1 MKDKV
6 KFSFWNVNII
16 SEILTLNQEFQFEAW
31 SNNLK
36 CKNLSYICQI
46 DNEGH
51 SKFQFAM
58 QINRKLRSLFQ
69 IAIFKLFVKTVK
81 YEKGPYFKEES
92 GQSPYF
98 KQSIL

>member
-1 MKDKV
+1 
-6 KFSFWNVNII
+6 
-16 SEILTLNQEFQFEAW
+16 
-31 SNNLK
+31 
-36 CKNLSYICQI
+36 
-46 DNEGH
+46 
-51 SKFQFAM
+51 M

-81 YEKGPYFKEES
+81 YEKGPYFKEEF